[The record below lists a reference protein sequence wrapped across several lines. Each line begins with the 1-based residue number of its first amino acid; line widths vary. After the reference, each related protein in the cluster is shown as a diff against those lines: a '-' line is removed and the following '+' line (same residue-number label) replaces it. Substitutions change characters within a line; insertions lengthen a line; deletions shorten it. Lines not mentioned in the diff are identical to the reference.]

1 MVGVCF
7 HLVSAARPDSSRNF
21 CCLATFSY
29 SGTSL
34 AVMLVIVETDWKK
47 QVVTLHLF
55 TDLLN
60 SPVLRISVRSE
71 CKHCTSSCYREMCLE
86 PRYQAAVLKHL
97 FKVPKCAL
105 DHGERAVFLK
115 KMRSLL

>member
-7 HLVSAARPDSSRNF
+7 HLLSAARPASSRNF

-29 SGTSL
+29 FCTSL
-34 AVMLVIVETDWKK
+34 AVMSVIVKTDWKK

-60 SPVLRISVRSE
+60 SPVLRLSVRTE
-71 CKHCTSSCYREMCLE
+71 CNTL
-86 PRYQAAVLKHL
+86 
-97 FKVPKCAL
+97 
-105 DHGERAVFLK
+105 
-115 KMRSLL
+115 